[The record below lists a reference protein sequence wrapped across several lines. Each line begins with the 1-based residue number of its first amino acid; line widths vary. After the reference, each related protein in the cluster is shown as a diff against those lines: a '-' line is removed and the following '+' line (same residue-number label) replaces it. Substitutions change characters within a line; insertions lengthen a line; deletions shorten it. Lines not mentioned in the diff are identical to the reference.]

1 MNSKCLAINILSLV
15 VFNQDIKLGSY
26 IDNINVDPVTGS
38 LWLAGIPRI
47 MDVVGHSN
55 NLSFPSPS
63 QILTMHLGKPSTS
76 GVAFPDYEIREVY
89 KNDGKELSVSYLWK
103 THRVHCFF
111 FFITFLVFIYAMNC
125 FMSHSLF
132 IPHLTSFVVTLK

>member
-1 MNSKCLAINILSLV
+1 MNSKCLAINILSL
-15 VFNQDIKLGSY
+15 FIFIQDIKLGSY

-38 LWLAGIPRI
+38 LWLAGIPRL
-47 MDVVGHSN
+47 MDLVEHAN

-89 KNDGKELSVSYLWK
+89 KNDGKELSVSTTANVYKNRLL
-103 THRVHCFF
+103 
-111 FFITFLVFIYAMNC
+111 IG
-125 FMSHSLF
+125 SLDSNMLYCE
-132 IPHLTSFVVTLK
+132 IKHY